1 LGHAAVIAPPFMLL
15 GVLSDTMND
24 GSKMDAMQ
32 YHFCTL
38 AIHAADSICREDK

>member
-1 LGHAAVIAPPFMLL
+1 MAPPFMLL

-32 YHFCTL
+32 YHF
-38 AIHAADSICREDK
+38 AHSR